1 MPHSQHIL
9 IPDGNSTW
17 AMPVINCLSQC
28 NDYKLFVISSK
39 KRTAAKY
46 SKYKSYY
53 KYYKRTTDADW
64 LKIVNNEIETQN
76 ISVVIPIAENEIRF
90 FIKYSNQ
97 ISKKAKIILLP
108 ELNAF
113 ETAINKLALSEFL
126 VKNNLPHPKSLLVN
140 DFKSIESIIYPVL
153 VKPLSEKGGDG
164 ILRFETAKNFKKYAK
179 DKELFVQHYIEGYD
193 IDCSVL
199 CINGKVLTYTIQKGC
214 LQGDTVYA
222 PQLGLDFIENES
234 VLEVTK
240 QLMDALN
247 WSGVAHVDLRYDQKA
262 NDYKII
268 EVNARFWGSV
278 EASKVAG
285 INFPELVIQAAL
297 GEIITHKPYSHINYL
312 RFKGFLKTVKIHPSS
327 LFRLNFILNNTEVKS
342 VLKDPLPTLF
352 RFLEWLLRP
361 SLKA

>member
-1 MPHSQHIL
+1 MPHGQHIL

-97 ISKKAKIILLP
+97 ISKKAKIIPLP
-108 ELNAF
+108 ELENF
-113 ETAINKLALSEFL
+113 EIVINKRALSEFL
-126 VKNNLPHPKSLLVN
+126 SANHLAQPKSVVVN
-140 DFKSIESIIYPVL
+140 NITDIESITYPAL
-153 VKPLSEKGGDG
+153 VKPLCNKGGDG
-164 ILRFETAKNFKKYAK
+164 IQKFENKLELRKYFDGK
-179 DKELFVQHYIEGYD
+179 TLFIQQYIEGYD
-193 IDCSVL
+193 IDCSVF
-199 CINGKVLTYTIQKGC
+199 CVNGKVLTYTIQKGC
-214 LQGDTVYA
+214 LQGHTIYA

-234 VLEVTK
+234 VLDVTK

-247 WSGVAHVDLRYDQKA
+247 WSGVAHVDLRYDQNA

-312 RFKGFLKTVKIHPSS
+312 RFKGFLKTVKRHPSS

-352 RFLEWLLRP
+352 RFMEWLLRP